1 MMTVHEVSRLS
12 GVTIRALQYYD
23 RIGLLRPT
31 AVTEAGYRL
40 YDDAA
45 LLTLQQ
51 ILLFRELEFPLGDIK
66 RILNDP
72 NFDRTKALEQQ
83 IQLLKL
89 KRERLDRI
97 IDLAQQ
103 QKDKG
108 GDLMDFT
115 AFDSE
120 RIERYAKEA
129 KAQWGETKEY
139 REFEQKNLTKEQ
151 QQTAGAGLMERFKDF
166 AALKDGAPDAT
177 FFRVTAWRAL
187 GETCARYLAKGRK
200 VAVTGEVDVSAYLGS
215 DGHAYATLEI
225 TADEVEFLSPKGDA
239 EDERDQD
246 PE

>member
-23 RIGLLRPT
+23 RIGLLRST

-51 ILLFRELEFPLGDIK
+51 ILLFRELEFSLGDIK

-72 NFDRTKALEQQ
+72 NFDRDRAIEQQ
-83 IQLLKL
+83 IRLLKL
-89 KRERLDRI
+89 KRERLNRI
-97 IDLAQQ
+97 IDFAQK

-108 GDLMDFT
+108 GNTMDFS

-120 RIERYAKEA
+120 KIRAYAKEA

-139 REFEQKNLTKEQ
+139 REFEAKNLTKEQ
-151 QQTAGAGLMERFKDF
+151 QQTAGAGLMELFLDF
-166 AALKDGAPDAT
+166 ARKKDGAPEDA
-177 FFRVTAWRAL
+177 FAEVQKLQDYISRNFYHCSNDVLKGL
-187 GETCARYLAKGRK
+187 GKLYGAG
-200 VAVTGEVDVSAYLGS
+200 GEFTKNID
-215 DGHAYATLEI
+215 AYAGAG
-225 TADEVEFLSPKGDA
+225 TAAFASKAIESYC
-239 EDERDQD
+239 R
-246 PE
+246 

>member
-1 MMTVHEVSRLS
+1 MTTVHEVSKRT
-12 GVTIRALQYYD
+12 GVSIRALQYYD
-23 RIGLLRPT
+23 RIGLLHPT

-66 RILNDP
+66 SILNDP
-72 NFDRTKALEQQ
+72 NFDRDRALEQQ

-115 AFDSE
+115 AFDTQK
-120 RIERYAKEA
+120 IEEYAKEA
-129 KAQWGETKEY
+129 KTQWGETKEY
-139 REFEQKNLTKEQ
+139 REFEQKKLTKEQ
-151 QQTAGAGLMERFKDF
+151 QQTAGAGLMERFIDF
-166 AALKDGAPDAT
+166 AALKDGAPDAPEAQAAVQT
-177 FFRVTAWRAL
+177 LQAYISAHFYHCSNDVLKGLGQMYGAGGEFTANI
-187 GETCARYLAKGRK
+187 
-200 VAVTGEVDVSAYLGS
+200 D
-215 DGHAYATLEI
+215 AYAGAG
-225 TADEVEFLSPKGDA
+225 TAAFAAKA
-239 EDERDQD
+239 IAAYCKR
-246 PE
+246 

>member
-23 RIGLLRPT
+23 RIGLLHPT

-45 LLTLQQ
+45 LLILQQ

-72 NFDRTKALEQQ
+72 NFDRDRALEQQ

-108 GDLMDFT
+108 VETMDFT
-115 AFDSE
+115 AFDTE
-120 RIERYAKEA
+120 TIDRYTKQA

-151 QQTAGAGLMERFKDF
+151 QQTAGSVLMEQFKAF
-166 AALKDGAPDAT
+166 AALKDGAPDAPEAQEAVMKLQD
-177 FFRVTAWRAL
+177 FISANFYHCSNEVLSGL
-187 GETCARYLAKGRK
+187 GQMYGAG
-200 VAVTGEVDVSAYLGS
+200 GEFTENID
-215 DGHAYATLEI
+215 AYAGAG
-225 TADEVEFLSPKGDA
+225 TAVFASKAIEAYCKLH
-239 EDERDQD
+239 
-246 PE
+246 

>member
-23 RIGLLRPT
+23 RIGLLPPT
-31 AVTEAGYRL
+31 AVTDAGYRL

-66 RILNDP
+66 CILNDP
-72 NFDRTKALEQQ
+72 NFDRDRALEQQ

-108 GDLMDFT
+108 GDLVDFT

-166 AALKDGAPDAT
+166 AALKDGAPDAPEAQ
-177 FFRVTAWRAL
+177 TAVQTLQAYISAHFYHCSNEVLSGL
-187 GETCARYLAKGRK
+187 GQMYGAG
-200 VAVTGEVDVSAYLGS
+200 GEFTENID
-215 DGHAYATLEI
+215 AYAGAG
-225 TADEVEFLSPKGDA
+225 TAAFAAKA
-239 EDERDQD
+239 IAAYCKR
-246 PE
+246 